1 MRSELFSGTGAEFR
15 SCRRSI
21 RSYLFP
27 LVPRGIAR
35 LQMEAQEKA
44 DKRQA
49 ELDLRLKISTLEIEA
64 EKQVKM
70 QQLELDAMK
79 IIGGAAAAQS
89 VPPPQV
95 MPAPSA
101 PVPSRV
107 AMVVP
112 PADSNSV
119 AGTFDVGKY
128 IKLVPHFRETEV
140 DSYFN
145 AFERIATSLCW
156 PKEAWTILLQC
167 KLVGKAQED
176 FSTLPLEESLQYD
189 TVKLAILRAYELVP
203 EAYRQRFRNHK
214 KNSNSTFVE
223 FAHEKSALLDK
234 WCNASKVDDLVSLRE
249 LILLE
254 DFKSCLPERVVVYLN
269 EQKVSLLS
277 HAAVLADEFV
287 LTLKTAFSSRTDKSA
302 VRPFFPIPD
311 QSSQAKI
318 APLSKDIRE
327 CFYCHKHGHLIA
339 DCNALKRKQQ
349 TQQPKSVDLLTAM
362 CHVERFSSKLTED
375 APDVGYK
382 PFVMKG
388 LISLSDDASDQ
399 KEILF

>member
-119 AGTFDVGKY
+119 AVYVKVGIRPSLPVKGITFILGNDLAGGE
-128 IKLVPHFRETEV
+128 IMPMLEV
-140 DSYFN
+140 TD
-145 AFERIATSLCW
+145 TPKMSL
-156 PKEAWTILLQC
+156 A
-167 KLVGKAQED
+167 
-176 FSTLPLEESLQYD
+176 YD
-189 TVKLAILRAYELVP
+189 ELSRA
-203 EAYRQRFRNHK
+203 
-214 KNSNSTFVE
+214 
-223 FAHEKSALLDK
+223 
-234 WCNASKVDDLVSLRE
+234 
-249 LILLE
+249 
-254 DFKSCLPERVVVYLN
+254 
-269 EQKVSLLS
+269 
-277 HAAVLADEFV
+277 
-287 LTLKTAFSSRTDKSA
+287 
-302 VRPFFPIPD
+302 
-311 QSSQAKI
+311 
-318 APLSKDIRE
+318 
-327 CFYCHKHGHLIA
+327 
-339 DCNALKRKQQ
+339 
-349 TQQPKSVDLLTAM
+349 
-362 CHVERFSSKLTED
+362 
-375 APDVGYK
+375 
-382 PFVMKG
+382 
-388 LISLSDDASDQ
+388 
-399 KEILF
+399 